1 MPYCMDSIYQLNSIK
16 YNYANN
22 ILEHIAKITEMKNE
36 TKAIRIQ
43 TERTNEM
50 EHSTPMFLTSSFCF
64 DNAEDM
70 RAAFADET
78 DDNIYSRF
86 SNPNVQ
92 EFIDK
97 ITALEGAEAG
107 YATASG
113 MSAVFGSFMA
123 LLKQGDCLLACN
135 AIFGST
141 HTVISKYLPKY
152 GIKYNYVDANA
163 TELEWEAAI
172 TPNTKMI
179 YVETPTNPGLDILD
193 LEMIGR
199 LAKKHQIILNV
210 DNCFATPVNQRPIEF
225 GADLVVHSAT
235 KWLDGQ
241 GRVLGGAVV
250 GRKNLIKEIYSFCRS
265 TGPALSPFN
274 AWVLSKSLETL
285 DVRMERHASNALYLA
300 EKLENHQAIASLRY
314 PFLHSHPHHLIAKKQ
329 MQNGGGIL
337 CFELK
342 GGLEAGKQFLNKLK
356 LLSLT
361 ANLGDTRSIASHPA
375 STTHAKLSEA
385 ERQAVRITPGLIRI
399 SVGLEHK
406 DDILADI
413 LQALE

>member
-1 MPYCMDSIYQLNSIK
+1 MSD
-16 YNYANN
+16 
-22 ILEHIAKITEMKNE
+22 KITR
-36 TKAIRIQ
+36 AIRTQ
-43 TERTNEM
+43 VNRTSEM
-50 EHSTPMFLTSSFCF
+50 EHSSPLFLTSSFCF
-64 DNAEDM
+64 EDAESM

-92 EFIDK
+92 EFVDRVCE
-97 ITALEGAEAG
+97 LEGAEAG

-123 LLKQGDCLLACN
+123 LMKQGDHLLSCN
-135 AIFGST
+135 SIFGST

-152 GIKYNYVDANA
+152 GIEYSYVPATADAA
-163 TELEWEAAI
+163 AWEAAI
-172 TPNTKMI
+172 RPNTKMI
-179 YVETPTNPGLDILD
+179 YLETPTNPGLDLLD
-193 LEMIGR
+193 LEMIGKLSR
-199 LAKKHQIILNV
+199 KHGIILNV
-210 DNCFATPVNQRPIEF
+210 DNCFATPVNQQPIEY

-241 GRVLGGAVV
+241 GRVLGGVVV
-250 GRKNLIKEIYSFCRS
+250 GKKELIKDIYLFCRS

-285 DVRMERHASNALYLA
+285 DVRMERHAANAL
-300 EKLENHQAIASLRY
+300 HIASSLEGHAAISWLKY
-314 PFLHSHPHHLIAKKQ
+314 PYLKSHPQFSIAQKQ
-329 MQNGGGIL
+329 MQNGGGIV

-342 GGLEAGKQFLNKLK
+342 GGLEAGRNFLNKLK
-356 LLSLT
+356 ILSLT

-375 STTHAKLSEA
+375 STTHAKLTEE
-385 ERQAVRITPGLIRI
+385 ERQAVNITPGLIRI

-413 LQALE
+413 LQALL